1 MYPHRGRGDEEV
13 GWGVFP
19 RASSLWA
26 ALGVIWEAMPGL
38 QHSHYVRG
46 ELFVFK

>member
-1 MYPHRGRGDEEV
+1 MARKRA
-13 GWGVFP
+13 GVFFQHVD
-19 RASSLWA
+19 SLRDA
-26 ALGVIWEAMPGL
+26 PVVIWEARLRLL

>member
-1 MYPHRGRGDEEV
+1 MYFFQDAG
-13 GWGVFP
+13 
-19 RASSLWA
+19 SLRDTP
-26 ALGVIWEAMPGL
+26 GVIWEARLGL